1 MKAIKW
7 YHHYGTLHGEVFDSV
22 DEAARSALH
31 ASDAGTEALVCI
43 ETEEG
48 ERITWDHPT
57 FVKVERE
64 IEQMWAAM
72 SPDPATL
79 THYVEAKSVD
89 GKWALI
95 SPVQPE
101 AQAWADRDAVASII
115 GADRVEVR
123 HRDQKNR
130 LG

>member
-7 YHHYGTLHGEVFDSV
+7 HHRYGVLYGDLFEDV

-31 ASDAGTEALVCI
+31 ASDAGSESLDYI
-43 ETEEG
+43 ETAEG
-48 ERITWDHPT
+48 ERITWGHPIL
-57 FVKVERE
+57 VKAERE
-64 IEQMWAAM
+64 IEQMWASM
-72 SPDPATL
+72 SPDPDTL

-89 GKWALI
+89 GEWALI
-95 SPVQPE
+95 DTVQPE
-101 AQAWADRDAVASII
+101 AQARETGDAVASVI

-130 LG
+130 LE